1 MTHISR
7 QMLGKVAAAFAALAL
22 ALTMLAGCAAAG
34 SSATTEQSGNRQ
46 YMSQVNQVMDD
57 LQTQLASFTDAVSRD
72 DVVGMQ
78 TQADNAL
85 ATLDDLESIEAP
97 DDLSD
102 VHQSYLDG
110 ASSLRDALTSYVA
123 LYTEISSATDAALFD
138 WTTYEGRL
146 ADIQQS
152 YDDGIEKMQ
161 EGDELAAN
169 KENGTD
175 AGNSSGGE
183 DGQDSQDGQDGQ
195 SAGN

>member
-7 QMLGKVAAAFAALAL
+7 QMLVKAAAAFAALAL

-34 SSATTEQSGNRQ
+34 SSTTEQSGNRQ

-123 LYTEISSATDAALFD
+123 LYTEISSATDAAPFD

-175 AGNSSGGE
+175 AGNSSGGQ